1 MLTARNWSPFPGKEV
16 RISDTERFVICHNPG
31 ASERD
36 KHMRDQLTAELAEL
50 IDGSGQLSDF
60 KRGELR
66 GKIASKPGLNRY
78 LRTTPAGKLRTDTA
92 KIKTEENLDGKYL
105 LCCSGPHL
113 SAEDI
118 ALGYKQ
124 LLEVEMS
131 KPQCCHICGLPA
143 LSSAPA
149 FSCCPMVML
158 AAWFLSHH
166 RRLCWPRGTW
176 CRARSRSTSAGSA
189 RITRS
194 RAWGW
199 R

>member
-1 MLTARNWSPFPGKEV
+1 MLTARSWSPFPGKEV

-31 ASERD
+31 AAERD
-36 KHMRDQLTAELAEL
+36 KHMRDQLTAQLAEL
-50 IDGSGQLSDF
+50 IDGSDQLSDF
-60 KRGELR
+60 KWGELR
-66 GKIASKPGLNRY
+66 GKIVSRPGLHRY

-131 KPQCCHICGLPA
+131 KKPAAVHGGCH
-143 LSSAPA
+143 SN
-149 FSCCPMVML
+149 
-158 AAWFLSHH
+158 SHS
-166 RRLCWPRGTW
+166 P
-176 CRARSRSTSAGSA
+176 SA
-189 RITRS
+189 RVGFS
-194 RAWGW
+194 RN
-199 R
+199 RCSVNIR